1 MSLKMND
8 APYQRSPRTTFR
20 IMMELTAALLIF
32 WLAAVIY
39 NFTLDAEFGV
49 KAILLMVVA
58 LVATAAFDAGVAL
71 IKHKKGGNLKNDII
85 DSVV

>member
-20 IMMELTAALLIF
+20 IMMELTAALLIV

-58 LVATAAFDAGVAL
+58 LVATAAISTVATSPAPTGAVCSSSL
-71 IKHKKGGNLKNDII
+71 
-85 DSVV
+85 SSSS